1 MTNHKTDLVSITRI
15 VETLSRSFQFR
26 LGYESMVYGKPYLY
40 DGYDKKTLMFHGYGR
55 LFAMYAKI
63 ETGKYAHWYSRGLSP
78 HGKILL
84 YKAINDE
91 III

>member
-1 MTNHKTDLVSITRI
+1 MANHKIDMVSIDSI
-15 VETLSRSFQFR
+15 VDTLSRSFQFR
-26 LGYESMVYGKPYLY
+26 LGYESMVYNRPYLY

-63 ETGKYAHWYSRGLSP
+63 ETGKYAYWYSKGLTP
-78 HGKILL
+78 FGKLL
-84 YKAINDE
+84 LNNAIRED